1 MNAQLSFVHVISSL
15 HAGTGQGAGIIDL
28 PIAREKVTGI
38 PFLPGSSLKG
48 ALSTQCYNRDG
59 DTSVC
64 KAIFGPKEML
74 NEENARASLAQ
85 FSDQKLLLLPVRS
98 LAGIFAW
105 ITSPY
110 VLYRLLRD
118 IADTDVEPPKS
129 KVPTPGSVDRCYVV
143 SDESAIIPRLESGA
157 KRVYL
162 EDLDLNVDIDA
173 GAGEWAQWLGKHI
186 FPEDK
191 KEDKQ
196 DIFTP
201 RFCIVH
207 DDLFSFLLETAT
219 EVNARIRLEENTKTV
234 REGALWYEETLPPET
249 ILSGLILATLTK
261 ESPLSVQT
269 VFNEISALAGRTIQL
284 GGKATVGRGLCRV
297 RLVGGQ

>member
-1 MNAQLSFVHVISSL
+1 MNAQLSFVHVLSSL

-48 ALSTQCYNRDG
+48 ALSTRCYNRDG
-59 DTSVC
+59 DTSTC
-64 KAIFGPKEML
+64 KKIFGPKENL

-85 FSDQKLLLLPVRS
+85 FSDQRLLLLPVRS

-118 IADTDVEPPKS
+118 ISDTDVEPPKS
-129 KVPTPGSVDRCYVV
+129 AVPTPVSVGRGYVV
-143 SDESAIIPRLESGA
+143 SEQSAIIPKLKSEE
-157 KRVYL
+157 KKVYL
-162 EDLDLNVDIDA
+162 EDLDLNVTVDA
-173 GAGEWAQWLGKHI
+173 GTGEWAQWLGTHI
-186 FPEDK
+186 FPG
-191 KEDKQ
+191 DKQ

-201 RFCIVH
+201 RLCIVH

-219 EVNARIRLEENTKTV
+219 EVNARIRLEEETKTV

-249 ILSGLILATLTK
+249 ILSGLILATLTQ
-261 ESPLSVQT
+261 ESKLSIE
-269 VFNEISALAGRTIQL
+269 EIFSEIGALTERTLQL
-284 GGKATVGRGLCRV
+284 GGKATVGRGLCSV

>member
-1 MNAQLSFVHVISSL
+1 MNAQLSFVHVLSSL

-48 ALSTQCYNRDG
+48 ALSTRYYNTKG
-59 DTSVC
+59 ETN
-64 KAIFGPKEML
+64 KYKLIFGPRDLL
-74 NEENARASLAQ
+74 NEENVRASLAQ

-105 ITSPY
+105 VTSPY
-110 VLYRLLRD
+110 ALYRLLRD
-118 IADTDVEPPKS
+118 IADTDVVPRTTTI
-129 KVPTPGSVDRCYVV
+129 PTPGQVDHCYVV
-143 SDESAIIPRLESGA
+143 SEGSAIIPKLKSDKE
-157 KRVYL
+157 KVYL
-162 EDLDLNVDIDA
+162 EDLDLFVESNVVTD
-173 GAGEWAQWLGKHI
+173 EWAQWLGQCI
-186 FPEDK
+186 FPEDADAQ
-191 KEDKQ
+191 E
-196 DIFTP
+196 IFAK
-201 RFCIVH
+201 RLCIVH

-219 EVNARIRLEENTKTV
+219 EVNARIRLEEDTKTV

-249 ILSGLILATLTK
+249 ILSGLVLATLTTK
-261 ESPLSVQT
+261 SELSVQE
-269 VFNEISALAGRTIQL
+269 VFSEISTLAEQTIQL

>member
-1 MNAQLSFVHVISSL
+1 LSFVHVISSL

-48 ALSTQCYNRDG
+48 ALSTRCYNRDG
-59 DTSVC
+59 DTNVC
-64 KAIFGPKEML
+64 RDIFGPKEAL
-74 NEENARASLAQ
+74 NDGNARASLAQ

-118 IADTDVEPPKS
+118 ISDTDVEPPTN
-129 KVPTPGSVDRCYVV
+129 KVPTPTSVDSCYVV
-143 SDESAIIPRLESGA
+143 SDKSAIIPGLKSGE
-157 KRVYL
+157 KKVYL
-162 EDLDLNVDIDA
+162 EDLDLKVDISA
-173 GAGEWAQWLGKHI
+173 ETGEWAEWLKKQI
-186 FPEDK
+186 FPDQKEED
-191 KEDKQ
+191 DT
-196 DIFTP
+196 FTS

-219 EVNARIRLEENTKTV
+219 EVNARIRLEEETKTV

-249 ILSGLILATLTK
+249 ILSGLVLATLLK
-261 ESPLSVQT
+261 DGKVSSVEQ
-269 VFNEISALAGRTIQL
+269 VFSEIGSLAKSTIQL
-284 GGKATVGRGLCRV
+284 GGKATVGRGLCRI